1 MNNCGFGTKDI
12 ENKSR
17 FKDFNLTK
25 QFCPV
30 TDRYLHFCAFTI
42 DCKCYMYL
50 IFKAQ
55 DAAACSKCDRF
66 SQPED
71 LMFLPPLLVYFL
83 LLFLRSRFMI
93 FDCPTRE
100 KRVSIIIRL

>member
-1 MNNCGFGTKDI
+1 MMSYPQFMNNCGFGTKDI

-42 DCKCYMYL
+42 DCKCYMYC
-50 IFKAQ
+50 I
-55 DAAACSKCDRF
+55 
-66 SQPED
+66 
-71 LMFLPPLLVYFL
+71 
-83 LLFLRSRFMI
+83 
-93 FDCPTRE
+93 
-100 KRVSIIIRL
+100 